1 MTRFALRI
9 LALSAVL
16 AAAPAL
22 AQNFGRDDLVVYG
35 HVPIPDDVESVSQRV
50 SYGDL
55 HLQYPEDRRELRRRV
70 TVTAHELCDSLG
82 ERGYGASYAPSCTDT
97 AIRDA
102 LRQVRIIEARYT
114 GRPRYYAGGYA
125 EGAHVWLPERQWSV
139 EDEYS
144 TR

>member
-9 LALSAVL
+9 LAAGAVL
-16 AAAPAL
+16 AAAAGPAL
-22 AQNFGRDDLVVYG
+22 AQNFGRDDLVVYD
-35 HVPIPDDVESVSQRV
+35 HVPIPDSVDSVSQRV

-70 TVTAHELCDSLG
+70 TLTAHELCDSLG
-82 ERGYGASYAPSCTDT
+82 EGRYAATYAPSCTDT

-114 GRPRYYAGGYA
+114 ERPRYYADT
-125 EGAHVWLPERQWSV
+125 AHVWLPERQWSV

-144 TR
+144 TRQ

>member
-16 AAAPAL
+16 VAAPAF

-114 GRPRYYAGGYA
+114 ERPRYYA